1 MGRPLGMRGSD
12 TRERI
17 VAAGRKVFGELGY
30 EGATAE
36 KIAHRASVTRP
47 ALRHHFPSKRAIYD
61 EVLATTTAD
70 VTSAAM
76 AADRED
82 TLLDQLTA
90 FLGTVV
96 TSDRQRAPDTAF
108 FAALVL
114 DSYRHPD
121 LKQESCAPREDTRAF
136 LTAAVGRAAE
146 RGELADTTDTD
157 AVVEMLFAVIMG
169 ASFYGR
175 LASADTAHSAVV
187 DRLSAL
193 LSGGF
198 HG

>member
-1 MGRPLGMRGSD
+1 M
-12 TRERI
+12 
-17 VAAGRKVFGELGY
+17 FGELGY

-61 EVLATTTAD
+61 EIVATTSAD
-70 VTSAAM
+70 VTSAAL

-82 TLLDQLTA
+82 TLVNQLTA

-96 TSDRQRAPDTAF
+96 TSDRKRASDTAF

-121 LKQESCAPREDTRAF
+121 LKQEVCAPREDTRAF
-136 LTAAVGRAAE
+136 LTSAVAGAVE
-146 RGELADTTDTD
+146 RGELADSDTD
-157 AVVEMLFAVIMG
+157 AVVEMLFAVMLG

-175 LASADTAHSAVV
+175 LASADTAHSAVI

-193 LSGGF
+193 LSSGF